1 MKLSKAV
8 RDVEKWN
15 LAFGHVSDD
24 DDEREHRWRTDLEMR
39 ELAWTLIHE
48 ELSELDQA
56 MFFRDRTPDDLKH
69 GDDEPALFDELVALK
84 DGEEL
89 PLHNDIEVLDAICDI
104 LVTTFGVAAKAGLTD
119 LVEPAFKEVMRSNWS
134 KLDADGK
141 PVFYPNGKIA
151 KSELYEPPALEQFF
165 GEEYHHG

>member
-8 RDVEKWN
+8 RDVERWN
-15 LAFGHVSDD
+15 LAFGHISDD
-24 DDEREHRWRTDLEMR
+24 DDDREHRWRTSLEMR
-39 ELAWTLIHE
+39 ELAWNLVHE
-48 ELSELDQA
+48 EVMELDQA
-56 MFFRDRTPDDLKH
+56 MFMRECVP
-69 GDDEPALFDELVALK
+69 GDPKYGTQELVQVA

-89 PLHNDIEVLDAICDI
+89 PLSNDIEVLDAICDI

-141 PVFYPNGKIA
+141 PVFYPDGKIA
-151 KSELYEPPALEQFF
+151 KSDLYEPPALEQLFDK
-165 GEEYHHG
+165 EYHDG

>member
-1 MKLSKAV
+1 MKLNKAV

-15 LAFGHVSDD
+15 LAFGHIPDD
-24 DDEREHRWRTDLEMR
+24 DDEREHRWRTDLIMR
-39 ELAWTLIHE
+39 DLAWNLVYE
-48 ELSELDQA
+48 EVMELEEA
-56 MFFRDRTPDDLKH
+56 MLLRDRTPSDPRPDLEGKI
-69 GDDEPALFDELVALK
+69 AVK

-89 PLHNDIEVLDAICDI
+89 PLRNDIDVLDAICDI
-104 LVTTFGVAAKAGLTD
+104 LVTAFGVAAKAGLTD

-151 KSELYEPPALEQFF
+151 KSALYEPPRLEQFF
-165 GEEYHHG
+165 DKEYRNG